1 MSFIDRYVQDV
12 IDDMYCMSSSEL
24 EDAIHKIKNYTPIYE
39 GTKRGEVFGKVIE
52 KLKSLVPN
60 ANKCAKSYFSA
71 NARYDDRW
79 SDETRI
85 ES

>member
-1 MSFIDRYVQDV
+1 MSFIDKYVRDV
-12 IDDMYCMSSSEL
+12 IDDMYCMSSAEL
-24 EDAIHKIKNYTPIYE
+24 EDAIHKIENYTPIYE

-60 ANKCAKSYFSA
+60 ANKRAKSYFSIE
-71 NARYDDRW
+71 RHYDDRW

-85 ES
+85 KS